1 MDILESLTS
10 DFDHLRDL
18 TIDFTLAESAQERE
32 HLFRQLARYQ
42 DVTAKAQAS
51 VLDTDEVEFAKRK
64 MLERCDVMDEIAMSI
79 TRSNRVDIRDQKM
92 ELYSDLVIQ
101 RIADCEREILP
112 YIYEHVRDED
122 RARMAQ
128 SYEKYRDIALDL
140 GIAHH
145 HAV

>member
-1 MDILESLTS
+1 MDILETLTA

-18 TIDFTLAESAQERE
+18 TINFALAETLVERE
-32 HLFRQLARYQ
+32 QHFRQLMRYQ

-51 VLDTDEVEFAKRK
+51 VLQAEEVEFAKRK

-79 TRSNRVDIRDQKM
+79 TRSNRLDIREAKM

-101 RIADCEREILP
+101 RISDSEREILP
-112 YIYEHVRDED
+112 YIYEHVSDED
-122 RARMAQ
+122 RERMGT
-128 SYEKYRDIALDL
+128 SYAKYRDIALDY
-140 GIAHH
+140 GRNHP